1 MSPEDAREHFEFDP
15 SARVVLVVGGSQGA
29 EALNR
34 AMLEAVEG
42 VVEGSLPLREDLRLL
57 WATGPL
63 NLEAVRERLGSLG
76 NPGWIRALGYIH
88 DMPQALSAATLAVSR
103 AGAMATSEFL
113 SWGVPALLVPLPSA
127 AADHQTRNA
136 ESLAEAGVALHLP
149 ESELTGPGLWAAL
162 NVLMD
167 EPETLARMAEGA
179 RKRGR
184 PEATRDIALE
194 LLELLP
200 RAPLPLQETTP

>member
-1 MSPEDAREHFEFDP
+1 
-15 SARVVLVVGGSQGA
+15 
-29 EALNR
+29 
-34 AMLEAVEG
+34 
-42 VVEGSLPLREDLRLL
+42 
-57 WATGPL
+57 
-63 NLEAVRERLGSLG
+63 
-76 NPGWIRALGYIH
+76 
-88 DMPQALSAATLAVSR
+88 
-103 AGAMATSEFL
+103 MATSEFL

-162 NVLMD
+162 NVLLD
-167 EPETLARMAEGA
+167 EPGTLARMAEGA
-179 RKRGR
+179 RTRGR

-200 RAPLPLQETTP
+200 PAPVPAEEATP